1 MPDRSEVT
9 RLSQEMISHYRIINQ
24 LGAGGMGEVYLAEDT
39 RLQRQVAIKFLP
51 ASYQY
56 DPARRTRFMAEARAT
71 SALRSPHIAAIYDI
85 GEHEGAMFIVME
97 FVEGE
102 PLSSRIERGS
112 LATADVI
119 EIAAQIADALAEAHK
134 LEIVHCDIKSSNV
147 LINERGFVKILDFG
161 IARSCEPEDRE
172 PPDVTREIGRQTS
185 LNAVE
190 GTVSYMSPEQ
200 ALGRELDSRSDI
212 FSLGVVMYEMLA
224 GRLPFEGDNIVEM
237 IDRIIHEEPPS
248 VSRFNHSVP
257 AELERIVRKCME
269 KEPARRYQ
277 SAIELS
283 VDLRNLQRDGDTG
296 SRPTMSL
303 NRPTQVVRR
312 PRSRR
317 RLDSLAILPLVNLSG
332 DPEMEYL
339 SDGITESLIIN
350 LSRVPRLRV
359 MARSTVFRYK
369 RVPTGSLPPQE
380 EPLDPQEVGRDL
392 GVRAIVVGRVLL
404 RGDTLVIKT
413 ELVDTDDGS
422 HLWGGQFNRTI
433 SDIFEVEE
441 EIASEISDALRLR
454 LTGAQKEGLA
464 RRYPEN
470 TEAYQLYLK
479 GRYHWNKRTEEG
491 IKKSITYFERA
502 IQLDSKYTLAYA
514 GLADAYNLL
523 AGYGSMPPRTAFL
536 RAKATALKALSL
548 DENLAEAQAAL
559 AHVRYWYEWDW
570 DGAERGFRR
579 SIELN
584 PDYAT
589 AHLWYSLLLAAMER
603 FDEAFIEITRA
614 EEAEPLSLVINFNL
628 GRILYFARQYDEAE
642 KQCLKTLEIYPNF
655 FLGYRRL
662 GMIYTEKLMYEEAE
676 AQLKR
681 SLELSPDNSETLSA
695 LGYNYAVWGRT
706 DDARRVLD
714 DLVELAEREY
724 VSPYSYA
731 RIYLGLGKIEEAFE
745 WLEKAYQERHG
756 ILVYLKVEPI
766 FDNVREDSRY
776 LRLLRRMGLLLEAHA
791 AE

>member
-1 MPDRSEVT
+1 
-9 RLSQEMISHYRIINQ
+9 MISHYRIINQ

-71 SALRSPHIAAIYDI
+71 SALRSPHIAALYDI

-102 PLSSRIERGS
+102 PLSSKIERGP
-112 LATADVI
+112 LAPTDVI
-119 EIAAQIADALAEAHK
+119 EIAAQIADALSDAHK
-134 LEIVHCDIKSSNV
+134 LEIIHCDIKSSNV
-147 LINERGFVKILDFG
+147 VINERGFVKILDFG

-200 ALGRELDSRSDI
+200 ALGRELDPRSDI
-212 FSLGVVMYEMLA
+212 FSLGVVIYEMLA

-237 IDRIIHEEPPS
+237 IDRVIHEEPPS
-248 VSRFNHSVP
+248 LSRFNHSVP
-257 AELERIVRKCME
+257 AELDRIVRKCME

-277 SAIELS
+277 SALELS

-332 DPEMEYL
+332 DPEMDYL

-559 AHVRYWYEWDW
+559 AHVRFWYEWDW

-584 PDYAT
+584 PEYAT

-603 FDEAFIEITRA
+603 FDEAFAEIARA

-628 GRILYFARQYDEAE
+628 GRILYFARQHDEAE
-642 KQCLKTLEIYPNF
+642 QQCLKTLEIYPNF

-681 SLELSPDNSETLSA
+681 SLELSPDNSETMSA
-695 LGYNYAVWGRT
+695 LGYNYSVWGRT

-714 DLVELAEREY
+714 DLAELAEREY

-756 ILVYLKVEPI
+756 VLVYLKVEPI
-766 FDNVREDSRY
+766 FDNVREDARY
-776 LRLLRRMGLLLEAHA
+776 LRLLRRMGLLQEAHA

>member
-1 MPDRSEVT
+1 
-9 RLSQEMISHYRIINQ
+9 
-24 LGAGGMGEVYLAEDT
+24 
-39 RLQRQVAIKFLP
+39 
-51 ASYQY
+51 
-56 DPARRTRFMAEARAT
+56 
-71 SALRSPHIAAIYDI
+71 
-85 GEHEGAMFIVME
+85 
-97 FVEGE
+97 
-102 PLSSRIERGS
+102 
-112 LATADVI
+112 
-119 EIAAQIADALAEAHK
+119 
-134 LEIVHCDIKSSNV
+134 
-147 LINERGFVKILDFG
+147 
-161 IARSCEPEDRE
+161 
-172 PPDVTREIGRQTS
+172 
-185 LNAVE
+185 
-190 GTVSYMSPEQ
+190 
-200 ALGRELDSRSDI
+200 
-212 FSLGVVMYEMLA
+212 
-224 GRLPFEGDNIVEM
+224 
-237 IDRIIHEEPPS
+237 
-248 VSRFNHSVP
+248 
-257 AELERIVRKCME
+257 
-269 KEPARRYQ
+269 
-277 SAIELS
+277 
-283 VDLRNLQRDGDTG
+283 
-296 SRPTMSL
+296 
-303 NRPTQVVRR
+303 
-312 PRSRR
+312 
-317 RLDSLAILPLVNLSG
+317 
-332 DPEMEYL
+332 
-339 SDGITESLIIN
+339 
-350 LSRVPRLRV
+350 

-502 IQLDSKYTLAYA
+502 IGLDSKYTLAYA

-559 AHVRYWYEWDW
+559 AHVRFWYEWDW
-570 DGAERGFRR
+570 EGAERGFRR

-584 PDYAT
+584 PEYAT

-603 FDEAFIEITRA
+603 FDEAFIEISRA

-642 KQCLKTLEIYPNF
+642 QQCLKSLEIYPNF

-681 SLELSPDNSETLSA
+681 SLDLSPDNSETMSA
-695 LGYNYAVWGRT
+695 LGYNYSAWGRI

-714 DLVELAEREY
+714 DLAELAEREY

-766 FDNVREDSRY
+766 FDNVREDARY
-776 LRLLRRMGLLLEAHA
+776 LRLLRRMGLLQEAHA